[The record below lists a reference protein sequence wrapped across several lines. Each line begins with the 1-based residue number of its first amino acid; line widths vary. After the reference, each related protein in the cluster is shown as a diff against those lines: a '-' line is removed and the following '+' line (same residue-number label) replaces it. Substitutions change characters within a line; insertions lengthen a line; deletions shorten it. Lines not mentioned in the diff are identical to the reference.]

1 MSDVGRKKWA
11 STARNLIHRV
21 MDAKGIWHTEFPDL
35 AKEVLNYYDIKRVL
49 KGVET
54 FVTADTND

>member
-1 MSDVGRKKWA
+1 MLAKTSQRK
-11 STARNLIHRV
+11 ARNLIHGV